1 MSTFYK
7 ILFRKMY
14 CKISSFRLEYQRQK
28 RRHGKG
34 KDFRLHRA
42 AFYCVLINLNEEK
55 EYMYEGI
62 FKGV

>member
-34 KDFRLHRA
+34 KEIPIAQSSILLCLD
-42 AFYCVLINLNEEK
+42 
-55 EYMYEGI
+55 
-62 FKGV
+62 